1 MSRSSAVGLF
11 PHTLRVILSC
21 AAGVGALLLAVL
33 SWTSYDDART
43 YMEQLE
49 RMRSGE
55 AWPVMEGVVLGR
67 GIGEELPGRFSLS
80 SAIRHHARLSYEYT
94 VDGERH
100 TGERIC
106 FDSANCGTGT
116 SREDAQALLDQ
127 YPVQAVVQVRY
138 NPDAPDQSVLR
149 IGEGDGMRKGM
160 RNSLIA
166 TGLSIVGVLLLAT
179 LAVRIG
185 AGNREDADDD

>member
-1 MSRSSAVGLF
+1 MIRSPAVGLF
-11 PHTLRVILSC
+11 LHTLRVILSC

-33 SWTSYDDART
+33 SWTSYGDARM

-49 RMRSGE
+49 LMRASE
-55 AWPVMEGVVLGR
+55 AWPVVEGTVLGR
-67 GIGEELPGRFSLS
+67 GVDEELPGRFSLS
-80 SAIRHHARLSYEYT
+80 SRTRYHARLSYDYT

-106 FDSANCGTGT
+106 FDNANCGTGT

-138 NPDAPDQSVLR
+138 NPDAPGQCALR

-160 RNSLIA
+160 RDSLVT
-166 TGLSIVGVLLLAT
+166 TGLSVVGVLLLAT
-179 LAVRIG
+179 AAVRIG